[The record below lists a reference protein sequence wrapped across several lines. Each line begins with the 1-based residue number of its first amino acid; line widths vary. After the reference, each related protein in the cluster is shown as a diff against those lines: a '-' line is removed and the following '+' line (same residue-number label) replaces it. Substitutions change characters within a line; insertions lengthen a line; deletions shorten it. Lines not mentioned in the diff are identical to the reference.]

1 MACLDF
7 GGCCGA
13 GWGRERVGS
22 GTVVE
27 AEVSFVGTREGET
40 AMAALEVEGI
50 EEALI
55 EGEEGGR
62 RRRQDDRSAVAACS

>member
-7 GGCCGA
+7 GGCCGGWREA
-13 GWGRERVGS
+13 GWVGAVVERVS
-22 GTVVE
+22 L
-27 AEVSFVGTREGET
+27 GTREGET

-62 RRRQDDRSAVAACS
+62 RRRQDDGSAVAACS